1 MKNLSKPSPTN
12 DRKANDFQFM
22 KPLFAFDKTIEIDKI
37 VEKEKMLALCR
48 LLKYKGVRA
57 KFNKEV

>member
-1 MKNLSKPSPTN
+1 
-12 DRKANDFQFM
+12 M
-22 KPLFAFDKTIEIDKI
+22 KPLSAFDKTIGFDKI
-37 VEKEKMLALCR
+37 VEREKMLALCL